1 LASTPVDA
9 LAQKVGMT
17 GVPRI
22 LLDHVDKHVPRGH
35 GAITVRHL
43 ATQAVLPKGIE
54 PLVRSGNLGL
64 PGCEGVLDHARVRDR
79 TRKVPIRS
87 SSRWYGRGASVRPCS
102 TRWNQWFS
110 TWARWRTRPSKLKVL
125 GGTERRASWLASSP
139 SHFISMVS
147 R

>member
-1 LASTPVDA
+1 
-9 LAQKVGMT
+9 MT
-17 GVPRI
+17 DVPGI

-43 ATQAVLPKGIE
+43 AAQAVLPEGIE
-54 PLVRSGNLGL
+54 PLVRPGNLGL
-64 PGCEGVLDHARVRDR
+64 PGGEGVLDYARVRDR
-79 TRKVPIRS
+79 APEVPIRLVLALVQA
-87 SSRWYGRGASVRPCS
+87 RSVSPPL
-102 TRWNQWFS
+102 QHALEPVVLHL
-110 TWARWRTRPSKLKVL
+110 ARWQTRPSKPKVL